1 MGGLL
6 PVGSGCASCAR
17 TTRSAKRWPLVAF
30 VGVLAALIVSPLT
43 SPANAGEL
51 RTVLEAEA
59 GVRSDGN
66 YDQQFQPEGVEDE
79 GQELARAGF
88 HLRLSYLLPRMELA
102 LNYSPSYEW
111 LIDNTDVNGTTHRLD
126 LGLVAKLTRR
136 LEMRLRERLQSS
148 STLDVYGPF
157 SEAEP
162 VVLTRRGD
170 QLTNSLDVAMNQGL
184 TRRASLLLGAS
195 HTLRT
200 FETEDLSDTETLA
213 ARIGANWEFLEGRNF
228 DIIATAGYYDF
239 GERRFPDDA
248 TGPPL
253 FNRRARRAREADV
266 QTLGV
271 AWAQPFFRDGR
282 FRVEGGVFSVDSA
295 RETQV
300 EGLPGE
306 LPTLLEVEDKHTG
319 WRGGLELSRQMRAVG
334 WNLGYRH
341 DVSAG
346 SGLGRATE
354 VDAAFAGISGN
365 IGRNLVLGLDGNV
378 SRHQNLDDDPDSI
391 LPEDPDD
398 LDGDRGR
405 LAEFVAGTARF
416 SWGFSKVARLNG
428 GYSRVWQE
436 SRVEPFEDLSY
447 SRYFL
452 GIAIQ
457 LYRSGE
463 EPQDPAHAGE
473 TEDDDEPDAQ

>member
-6 PVGSGCASCAR
+6 QMGSGCASCAR
-17 TTRSAKRWPLVAF
+17 TTRSARRGPLVAL
-30 VGVLAALIVSPLT
+30 VIVLAAPVVSPLT
-43 SPANAGEL
+43 SPATAGEL

-66 YDQQFQPEGVEDE
+66 YQQQFQPDGVEDE
-79 GQELARAGF
+79 GQEELARAAF
-88 HLRLSYLLPRMELA
+88 HLRLSYLLPRVELA

-111 LIDNTDVNGTTHRLD
+111 LLGNTDVNGTTHRLD

-136 LEMRLRERLQSS
+136 LEMRVRERLLSS
-148 STLDVYGPF
+148 PTLDAYGPF

-170 QLTNSLDVAMNQGL
+170 QLSNSLDVAMNQGL

-200 FETEDLSDTETLA
+200 FESEDLSDTETLA

-239 GERRFPDDA
+239 GERRFPDDG
-248 TGPPL
+248 TGTPL
-253 FNRRARRAREADV
+253 FNRRAREADV

-282 FRVEGGVFSVDSA
+282 FRVEGGVFSVDSV
-295 RETQV
+295 RETPV

-306 LPTLLEVEDKHTG
+306 LPTLLEVEENHTG
-319 WRGGLELSRQMRAVG
+319 WRGGLELSRQLPVFG

-346 SGLGRATE
+346 NGLGRATE
-354 VDAAFAGISGN
+354 VDAAFAGVSAN
-365 IGRNLVLGLDGNV
+365 MGRNLVLGLDGNF
-378 SRHQNLDDDPDSI
+378 SRHQDLDDEDPDPL

-398 LDGDRGR
+398 LNASRSD
-405 LAEFVAGTARF
+405 LAEFAAGTARF
-416 SWGFSKVARLNG
+416 SWGFSRVARLTG
-428 GYSRVWQE
+428 GYSKVWQE

-452 GIAIQ
+452 GIAVQ

-473 TEDDDEPDAQ
+473 TENDDEPDAQ

>member
-1 MGGLL
+1 MGGLVTEDSGKRGIGGL
-6 PVGSGCASCAR
+6 PVVAA
-17 TTRSAKRWPLVAF
+17 TPAILVVLALLTALIALVATP
-30 VGVLAALIVSPLT
+30 VPAA
-43 SPANAGEL
+43 AGEL
-51 RTVLEAEA
+51 RTILEAEA

-66 YDQQFQPEGVEDE
+66 YEQRFQAEGVNDE

-88 HLRLSYLLPRMELA
+88 HLRLSYLLPRLELA

-111 LIDNTDVNGTTHRLD
+111 VLDSADINGTTHRLD
-126 LGLVAKLTRR
+126 LGLVANLTRR
-136 LEMRLRERLQSS
+136 LEMRVRERLISS
-148 STLDVYGPF
+148 PTLDLYGPF
-157 SEAEP
+157 SEPEP

-170 QLTNSLDVAMNQGL
+170 QLSNSLDVALNQGL

-200 FETEDLSDTETLA
+200 FESEDLSDTETLG

-228 DIIATAGYYDF
+228 DIVATAGYYDF
-239 GERRFPDDA
+239 GERRFPDDG
-248 TGPPL
+248 TGAPL
-253 FNRRARRAREADV
+253 FNRRASEADV
-266 QTLGV
+266 QTLGL
-271 AWAQPFFRDGR
+271 AWAQPFLRDGR
-282 FRVEGGVFSVDSA
+282 FRVEGGVFTVDSV
-295 RETQV
+295 REIPA

-306 LPTLLEVEDKHTG
+306 LPTFVEVEENHTG
-319 WRGGLELSRQMRAVG
+319 WRGGFELSRQLRVFG

-346 SGLGRATE
+346 NGLGRATE
-354 VDAAFAGISGN
+354 VDAAFAGVSSN
-365 IGRNLVLGLDGNV
+365 VGRNLVLGLDGNF
-378 SRHQNLDDDPDSI
+378 SRHQDLDDENTDPLLPDDPDS
-391 LPEDPDD
+391 
-398 LDGDRGR
+398 LDADRNR
-405 LAEFVAGTARF
+405 LAEFAAGTARF
-416 SWGFSKVARLNG
+416 SWNFSTVARLTG
-428 GYSRVWQE
+428 GYSKVWQE

-452 GIAIQ
+452 GIALQ